1 MLRSQKKLGEILLER
16 GLIRQDELDAAL
28 AQQRRTK
35 EFLGKILVKTGM
47 IKERELLETLSAQ
60 FNIPFISVKDRY
72 INWEFVKTFS
82 ASLIVDYGC
91 FPLERDD
98 WSVTIAITNPLDA
111 WALAEAEKQA
121 GGLRLKIVL
130 VSSEEMAGLLQ
141 RYQQYMRGNIPGMF
155 K

>member
-1 MLRSQKKLGEILLER
+1 MMQSHKKLGEILIEK
-16 GLIRQDELDAAL
+16 GLVSQEQLDAAL
-28 AQQRRTK
+28 IQQRRTK
-35 EFLGKILVKTGM
+35 EFLGKILVKTGA
-47 IKERELLETLSAQ
+47 IKEKDLLETLSTQ
-60 FNIPFISVKDRY
+60 FNIPFISAKSKY

-82 ASLIVDYGC
+82 ASLMVDYGC

-121 GGLRLKIVL
+121 GGLRLKVVL
-130 VSSEEMAGLLQ
+130 ISSGEMAQLIQ
-141 RYQQYMRGNIPGMF
+141 RYQQYMRGNIPKMF

>member
-1 MLRSQKKLGEILLER
+1 MSQSHKKLGEILIES
-16 GLIRQDELDAAL
+16 GLISQEQLDAAL
-28 AQQRRTK
+28 VQQRRTK
-35 EFLGKILVKTGM
+35 EFLGKILVKTGA
-47 IKERELLETLSAQ
+47 IKEKDLLETLSKQ
-60 FNIPFISVKDRY
+60 FNIPYISVKNKY

-82 ASLIVDYGC
+82 ASLMVDYGC

-121 GGLRLKIVL
+121 GGLRLKTVL
-130 VSSEEMAGLLQ
+130 ISSDEMSQLIQ
-141 RYQQYMRGNIPGMF
+141 RYQQYMRGNIPKMF